1 MGWLRITRPTHG
13 PRPDGPS
20 HATFKSAPGKF
31 VAHLSHIII
40 YAPGTHSLAAFKQL
54 ELFWVITSV
63 DYLKI
68 ALFGVT
74 VLYLVIV
81 TSLCCCQCKIMHCQ
95 LKET

>member
-13 PRPDGPS
+13 PRPDE
-20 HATFKSAPGKF
+20 
-31 VAHLSHIII
+31 
-40 YAPGTHSLAAFKQL
+40 L

-95 LKET
+95 LKRNLTPCK

>member
-1 MGWLRITRPTHG
+1 MLL
-13 PRPDGPS
+13 
-20 HATFKSAPGKF
+20 
-31 VAHLSHIII
+31 V
-40 YAPGTHSLAAFKQL
+40 THSLAAFKQL

-81 TSLCCCQCKIMHCQ
+81 TSLCCCQCKIMRCQ
-95 LKET
+95 LKRNLTPCK

>member
-1 MGWLRITRPTHG
+1 ML
-13 PRPDGPS
+13 
-20 HATFKSAPGKF
+20 
-31 VAHLSHIII
+31 
-40 YAPGTHSLAAFKQL
+40 PGTHSLAAFKQL

-74 VLYLVIV
+74 VFYLVIV

-95 LKET
+95 